1 MVFVFSS
8 SLIFLALV
16 IIFSSLKI
24 VKQYERG
31 VKFTLGK
38 YSGLMKPGW
47 RIIVPIFQ
55 SWRKVDLRIKT
66 IDVPA
71 QECVS
76 KDNISIK
83 VNAVLYYKVSH
94 SDKAILEVEHYN
106 YAVSQLA
113 QTTMRNIIGEFE
125 LDDILAKREAISK
138 KIQEIV
144 DKDTD
149 PWGIKVTK
157 IEIKDIEFPEN
168 MKRIIARQA
177 EAMRERRAN
186 IIKAE
191 GEVIAS
197 SNLAK
202 AAGVLGKEPGA
213 LHLRTL
219 QTLNDLAADK
229 SNTVIF
235 AVPLEVLRA
244 MEKTGVSVVKK

>member
-1 MVFVFSS
+1 MALITISILI
-8 SLIFLALV
+8 LIFF
-16 IIFSSLKI
+16 IIISAIKQ
-24 VKQYERG
+24 VNQYERG

-38 YSGLMKPGW
+38 YSGLMSPGW
-47 RIIVPIFQ
+47 RIILPIFQ
-55 SWRKVDLRIKT
+55 SWRRVDLRVKT
-66 IDVPA
+66 IDVPS

-83 VNAVLYYKVSH
+83 VNAVLYYKVSDA
-94 SDKAILEVEHYN
+94 DKAILEVEHYN
-106 YAVSQLA
+106 YAVSQLS

-229 SNTVIF
+229 SNTVVLAI
-235 AVPLEVLRA
+235 PLEVLRA
-244 MEKTGVSVVKK
+244 IEKTGVSIVKK